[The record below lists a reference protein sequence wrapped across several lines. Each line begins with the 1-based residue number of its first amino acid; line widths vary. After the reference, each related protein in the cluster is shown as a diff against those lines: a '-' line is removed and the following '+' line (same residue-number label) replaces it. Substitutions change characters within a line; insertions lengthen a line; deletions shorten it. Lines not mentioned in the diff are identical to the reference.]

1 MIEINEI
8 MLSGGGSKGIIYIGV
23 LKALQ
28 DLENWKIINV
38 NLKTIKGIS
47 IGSVVGLL
55 IIIGYT
61 YQELKT
67 IIFKKKLKT
76 LKKMK
81 LGNLI
86 NGFGLDTGDK
96 LIKWITEL
104 METKHC
110 HINITMKELYEKYN
124 KELIIIASDLKTNQQ
139 IHWDKSC
146 DKTVLDCIR
155 CAITIPFFFTL
166 QEHYVDG
173 AVLNNFPFEFKDNNY
188 GFVIKN
194 KTKQFTEIQTLID
207 YIKSLYKII
216 RKRKILEENQNEKN
230 IIKIYNDTSVIDFD
244 LDTKTKMELIECG
257 YKNTL
262 EYFFNLKIT
271 MENNNV

>member
-1 MIEINEI
+1 
-8 MLSGGGSKGIIYIGV
+8 
-23 LKALQ
+23 
-28 DLENWKIINV
+28 
-38 NLKTIKGIS
+38 
-47 IGSVVGLL
+47 
-55 IIIGYT
+55 
-61 YQELKT
+61 
-67 IIFKKKLKT
+67 
-76 LKKMK
+76 
-81 LGNLI
+81 
-86 NGFGLDTGDK
+86 
-96 LIKWITEL
+96 
-104 METKHC
+104 
-110 HINITMKELYEKYN
+110 MKELYEKYN

>member
-61 YQELKT
+61 YQELKS

-96 LIKWITEL
+96 LIKWIMEL

-110 HINITMKELYEKYN
+110 DINITMKELYEKYN

-155 CAITIPFFFTL
+155 CAITIPFVFTL

-194 KTKQFTEIQTLID
+194 KTKPFTEIQTLID
-207 YIKSLYKII
+207 YIKSLYKLI
-216 RKRKILEENQNEKN
+216 RKRKTLEENQNEKN